1 MKKHLGTPDRVVRLV
16 LAAIA
21 AYLYYSGTVTGTL
34 GLVLVI
40 ATVIFLITSVISFC
54 PLYAIFGINTCPIKK
69 S

>member
-1 MKKHLGTPDRVVRLV
+1 MKKNLGTPDRVVRLV

-21 AYLYYSGTVTGTL
+21 AYLYYSGTVTGTF

>member
-1 MKKHLGTPDRVVRLV
+1 MKKNLGTPDRIVRVV

-21 AYLYYSGTVTGTL
+21 AFLYYSGTVTGTF

-40 ATVIFLITSVISFC
+40 ATVIFLITSIISFC
-54 PLYAIFGINTCPIKK
+54 PLYAIFGINTCPVKK

>member
-1 MKKHLGTPDRVVRLV
+1 MKKNLGTPDRVVRLV

-21 AYLYYSGTVTGTL
+21 AYLYYSGTVTGTF
-34 GLVLVI
+34 GIVLVI